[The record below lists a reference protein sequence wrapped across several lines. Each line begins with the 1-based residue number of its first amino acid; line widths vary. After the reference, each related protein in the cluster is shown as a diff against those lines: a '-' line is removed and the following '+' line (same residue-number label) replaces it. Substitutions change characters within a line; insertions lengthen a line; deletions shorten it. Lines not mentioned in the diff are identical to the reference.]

1 MKISVNKEGV
11 CVMLEGSPPFGA
23 SGPQWRTEVSSPIEG
38 LGRGGCGRGELE
50 ERPPF
55 IWLLVWIEDGREAHV
70 DLVAV

>member
-1 MKISVNKEGV
+1 
-11 CVMLEGSPPFGA
+11 MLEASPPVGA

-38 LGRGGCGRGELE
+38 LGGGVGVGVGRGRGKPE

-55 IWLLVWIEDGREAHV
+55 IWLLVWMEDGREAHV